1 MASKGVRQTERE
13 SKQSIEA
20 PQIQLKLRRSLSI
33 KKVEEDLNEAF
44 KAGLKEFLEKSRVF
58 REETKGNL
66 DTITEIPVIQNY
78 L

>member
-1 MASKGVRQTERE
+1 M
-13 SKQSIEA
+13 
-20 PQIQLKLRRSLSI
+20 SL